1 MSEGNSEMKHAEP
14 APEAQI
20 QTKRSFSIIW
30 VVPIIAL
37 LIGGG
42 LIFKAQSTKG
52 PTITIT
58 FKNADGLTVDKTKIK
73 FKDVEIG
80 VVTKINLLED
90 LSGVAL
96 TAELHKGTKA
106 YLTEKS
112 RFWVVR
118 ARIGAGEVSG
128 LGTLLSGAYIGI
140 DPSSEGK
147 KQDAF
152 TGLEIPPVLTGDL
165 PGGNFTLKAQD
176 LNSLNIGSPL
186 YYRGIK
192 VGQVVAYHFDKEAE
206 SIQLDVFVKAPF
218 HEKVFQNT
226 HFWSASGIDFTMDAN
241 GIKMD
246 TQSLVSIMTGGV
258 AFGLAKGDLPGK
270 GAEDG
275 TAFLL
280 YPNRDSSNEEDYTIK
295 RHYLMYFDQS
305 IRGLG
310 PGAPVEILGVKVGE
324 VVSTK
329 LVYDENTQKFLIP
342 VLIAIEPERLSVLIS
357 VQGGVLK
364 GEQLE
369 QKLLKQGLYG
379 AEQNKEGKDLRIQ
392 IEKLVAKGFRAQL
405 KTGSLVTGQLYIDL
419 DYFPNAPAAKLTMEG
434 DYPVFPTTPAPLEK
448 IGQRVD
454 NILKKIES
462 LPLDKIG
469 QNINNILEKINSI
482 PIAEIGNN
490 MRASIE
496 SLTQTLDE
504 LKALSGNINQE
515 TMPRINELLG
525 TLEAAIDGINSTL
538 GPDSALNYNART
550 MTDELSSTV
559 RSMRSLLEYLEKDP
573 QALIFGKE
581 GDQK

>member
-1 MSEGNSEMKHAEP
+1 MSEGNSEMKHAEE

-20 QTKRSFSIIW
+20 QTKRSFSIVW

-42 LIFKAQSTKG
+42 LIFKAQSSKG

-58 FKNADGLTVDKTKIK
+58 FNNADGITAGKTKVK

-80 VVTKINLLED
+80 EVTEVDLGED
-90 LSGVAL
+90 LSGVVL
-96 TAELHKGTKA
+96 TVELNKGTKS
-106 YLTEKS
+106 YLTENT

-128 LGTLLSGAYIGI
+128 LGTLFSGAYIGI
-140 DPSSEGK
+140 DPSSKGK

-152 TGLEIPPVLTGDL
+152 KGLEIPPILTEDL
-165 PGGNFTLKAQD
+165 PGGNFTLKATE
-176 LNSLNIGSPL
+176 LNSLDLGSPI

-192 VGQVVAYHFDKEAE
+192 VGQVVAYHFDHEAE
-206 SIQLDVFVKAPF
+206 AVLLDIFIKAPF

-226 HFWSASGIDFTMDAN
+226 HFWSASGIDFSMDAN
-241 GIKMD
+241 GIKVD

-258 AFGLAKGDLPGK
+258 AFGLSRGDLPEK
-270 GAEDG
+270 AADDG
-275 TAFLL
+275 ETFTLF
-280 YPNRDSSNEEDYTIK
+280 PNRESSNEKVFTIK
-295 RHYLMYFDQS
+295 RHYLMYFNQS
-305 IRGLG
+305 IRGLAA
-310 PGAPVEILGVKVGE
+310 GAPVEIMGVKIGE

-329 LVYDENTQKFLIP
+329 LLFDENKQNFTIP
-342 VLIAIEPERLSVLIS
+342 VLVAIEPERLSGLVTS
-357 VQGGVLK
+357 QGELL
-364 GEQLE
+364 ENDQLE
-369 QKLLKQGLYG
+369 HELQS
-379 AEQNKEGKDLRIQ
+379 EVQNKEGTLLIQ
-392 IEKLVAKGFRAQL
+392 TTKLVEKGFRAQL

-419 DYFPNAPAAKLTMEG
+419 DYYPKLPSATITMEG
-434 DYPVFPTTPAPLEK
+434 EYPVFPTIAAPLNR

-462 LPLDKIG
+462 IPLDEIG
-469 QNINNILEKINSI
+469 QNINHILKKIDNI

-490 MRASIE
+490 MQVAVA
-496 SLTQTLDE
+496 SLTKTLNE

-515 TMPRINELLG
+515 MMPKVNELLG
-525 TLEAAIDGINSTL
+525 QLESAINGINSTL

-550 MTDELSSTV
+550 VTDELSLSI

-581 GDQK
+581 GDPK